1 MSRAV
6 GASEATIQADIRLAL
21 GRDPDVKLFRNNR
34 GVAWMGKVE
43 SNEGGVV
50 VLSGARPVEFGLY
63 DGASDLIGL
72 TRVLV
77 TQAMVGTH
85 VALFTALEIKRVGP
99 AVPEHQQKF
108 VAFVRKYGGL
118 AGVARSVADAWAIV
132 RPAR

>member
-6 GASEATIQADIRLAL
+6 GASEASIQADIRLAL

-50 VLSGARPVEFGLY
+50 VLSGARPVEFGLT

-77 TQAMVGTH
+77 TQAMVGSH
-85 VALFTALEIKRVGP
+85 VALFTAIENKRVGP
-99 AVPEHQQKF
+99 SVPEHQRKF
-108 VAFVRKYGGL
+108 VAFVRNFGGL
-118 AGVARSVADAWAIV
+118 SGVARSVADAWAIV
-132 RPAR
+132 RPTR